1 MLRATL
7 SVSLGWSPEFT
18 AGVSQVCSTLGV
30 RFFLVLG
37 HSFYMLQITCAPDL
51 TPAQIAQADIA
62 DDIIQS
68 FPKSGV
74 KVIAG
79 CAMAIVFIAVCNSAC
94 ERFHIPCLL
103 AL

>member
-1 MLRATL
+1 
-7 SVSLGWSPEFT
+7 
-18 AGVSQVCSTLGV
+18 
-30 RFFLVLG
+30 
-37 HSFYMLQITCAPDL
+37 MLQITCAPDL

-94 ERFHIPCLL
+94 ERFHSPCLL